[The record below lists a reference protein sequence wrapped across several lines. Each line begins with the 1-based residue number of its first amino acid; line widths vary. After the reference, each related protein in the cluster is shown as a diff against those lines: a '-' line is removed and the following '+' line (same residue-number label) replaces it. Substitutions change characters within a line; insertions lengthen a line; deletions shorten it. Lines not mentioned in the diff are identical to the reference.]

1 MFKFVSE
8 RRIRNKEF
16 KYWKQT
22 ELDDIIRRLHDIGIT
37 PEDVEMEKVLTDAKD
52 AIVRRG
58 VAPAQSMVIYGYFV
72 AVACN
77 KSKQKVRLPE
87 VKERA
92 NITTAL
98 IKSILDNYFTEPSG
112 RVTASEISD
121 VLYHSQQQANNPAIA
136 LANLLRARLVFETGY
151 DFKVQIRNWVHTG
164 PSVIKIDVM
173 DDEGNPIAKDLNF
186 HIRYDYNQLPFGP
199 DTALELAA
207 MNTFF
212 ERRRYQRE
220 LRQANELAQK
230 PENQQCEINDEP
242 LGSN

>member
-72 AVACN
+72 AIACN
-77 KSKQKVRLPE
+77 KGKQKVRMAD
-87 VKERA
+87 VKETA
-92 NITTAL
+92 NVTTAQ
-98 IKSILDNYFTEPSG
+98 IKSILDTFFTEPSG
-112 RVTASEISD
+112 RVTVSEISD
-121 VLYHSQQQANNPAIA
+121 VLYHGQHQASNPANA
-136 LANLLRARLVFETGY
+136 LANLLRVRLVFETGF
-151 DFKVQIRNWVHTG
+151 DFRVLVKNWVQTG

-173 DDEGNPIAKDLNF
+173 DDEGNVIAKDLNF

-199 DTALELAA
+199 DTALEMAA
-207 MNTFF
+207 VNAYF
-212 ERRRYQRE
+212 ERRRYQRD
-220 LRQANELAQK
+220 LRQANELAQR

-242 LGSN
+242 LGSI